1 MLNHQSK
8 MERLT
13 GVLCCRR
20 GLSPF
25 TLLKVLHNCA
35 SNSTASSSHST
46 FLYLKCVT
54 FIKVLRFL
62 CSRILDC
69 IEERLLPIYTTVSLC
84 SNSYA
89 PASSGAFLAT
99 SSLKGCSL
107 FLVSG
112 IPLLYNT
119 LVIDSN
125 TPLCYPLAKRLEGR
139 ANGTL
144 FSKGNRGNN

>member
-1 MLNHQSK
+1 MS
-8 MERLT
+8 RLA

-25 TLLKVLHNCA
+25 TLLKDLHNLV
-35 SNSTASSSHST
+35 SRSIASSSHST

-62 CSRILDC
+62 WAYILDL
-69 IEERLLPIYTTVSLC
+69 IEVLLLPMYTTVSLYN
-84 SNSYA
+84 NSYA
-89 PASSGAFLAT
+89 PASLGDFLAA

-125 TPLCYPLAKRLEGR
+125 TLRNNTQEPY
-139 ANGTL
+139 
-144 FSKGNRGNN
+144 NRKVIRCDVNQ